1 MKYFNR
7 NHFSKT
13 RTVRRSS
20 VLSIDT
26 LSRFN
31 YSYMSIMDKSW
42 ILKYNMSY
50 LKNMYNFSSF
60 IRKHERSSDCVY

>member
-13 RTVRRSS
+13 KMVRRSS
-20 VLSIDT
+20 VLSVEI

-42 ILKYNMSY
+42 IIKYNMSY
-50 LKNMYNFSSF
+50 LKIMYNFSSF
-60 IRKHERSSDCVY
+60 IRKHERSSDYVY